1 MFRRKLGMKSFGKLL
16 GSQLIE
22 TQVLMVMLSP
32 HSKKARRKLGTLG
45 SLEKIF
51 NLEQRRNL
59 MKALIES
66 QFSHW
71 PLVSNNRINHVH

>member
-1 MFRRKLGMKSFGKLL
+1 
-16 GSQLIE
+16 
-22 TQVLMVMLSP
+22 MLSP

-45 SLEKIF
+45 SSEKIF

-66 QFSHW
+66 QFSYW
-71 PLVSNNRINHVH
+71 PLVRMFYSKGLITG